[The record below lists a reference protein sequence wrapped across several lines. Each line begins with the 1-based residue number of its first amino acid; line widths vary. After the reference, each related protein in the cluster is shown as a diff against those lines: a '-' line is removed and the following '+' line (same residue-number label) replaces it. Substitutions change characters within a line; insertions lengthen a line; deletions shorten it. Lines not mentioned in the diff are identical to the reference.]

1 MKTPIV
7 GGGATGLS
15 GRRTDLGGW
24 QVVVWLY
31 CAQHAISRH
40 TGSSWLD
47 RLANPVLRQVRGGLV
62 TKRDGILD
70 GLEFSAWRTPGRH
83 AAPDVGRFQALC
95 QIIGRG
101 EYAVEYWSLVAVNNV

>member
-7 GGGATGLS
+7 GGGTTGLS
-15 GRRTDLGGW
+15 GRRTDLSGW
-24 QVVVWLY
+24 QVVVCFGY
-31 CAQHAISRH
+31 AQHAISRH

-70 GLEFSAWRTPGRH
+70 GLEFVRLQRMRCIEPSP
-83 AAPDVGRFQALC
+83 
-95 QIIGRG
+95 IITGG
-101 EYAVEYWSLVAVNNV
+101 GGKGF